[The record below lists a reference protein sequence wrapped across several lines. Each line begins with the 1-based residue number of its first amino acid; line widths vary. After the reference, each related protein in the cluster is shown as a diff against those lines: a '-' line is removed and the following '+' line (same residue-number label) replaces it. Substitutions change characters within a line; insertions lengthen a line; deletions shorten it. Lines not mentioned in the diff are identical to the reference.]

1 MGKLYLLLFIITDY
15 KAAFNA
21 PCVGH
26 KNDESQAQDDESLI
40 QIIVY
45 VAICQPVLKFGSI

>member
-40 QIIVY
+40 QIIFY